1 MITNN
6 QQQQGQTKDRM
17 AERIADPIIK
27 GRRRLAAALNQR
39 INRYSKKRQQWLLVI
54 FCGIAI
60 CGIITCLAVPFG
72 RMAMQRQ
79 SFQPSHIGL
88 PSDRPPKTK
97 HLNPTDPLTKKK

>member
-1 MITNN
+1 MIDNE
-6 QQQQGQTKDRM
+6 QQQIGQASDRL

-27 GRRRLAAALNQR
+27 GQRRMAAILNQLV
-39 INRYSKKRQQWLLVI
+39 NRYSKKRQQWLLMI

-72 RMAMQRQ
+72 RTAMQRQ

-88 PSDRPPKTK
+88 PSDRPPKTN
-97 HLNPTDPLTKKK
+97 HLKPTDPLTKKK

>member
-1 MITNN
+1 MINNN
-6 QQQQGQTKDRM
+6 QQQDQTNDRM

-27 GRRRLAAALNQR
+27 GQRRLAAALNQW

-60 CGIITCLAVPFG
+60 CGLIICLAVPFG
-72 RMAMQRQ
+72 RIAMQRQ

-88 PSDRPPKTK
+88 PSDGSPTTT
-97 HLNPTDPLTKKK
+97 HLKPTDPLTKKK